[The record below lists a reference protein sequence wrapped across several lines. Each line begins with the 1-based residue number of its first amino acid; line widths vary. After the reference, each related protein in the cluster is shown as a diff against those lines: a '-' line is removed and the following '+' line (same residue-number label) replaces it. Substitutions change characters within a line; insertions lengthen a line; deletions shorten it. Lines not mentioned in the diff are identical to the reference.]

1 VRPVDHVIEGS
12 QRVTTRGD
20 RIAEEWTILG
30 WDLVAGEAVVRP
42 ASPSRWL
49 GTSDERVPMGA
60 RAACE
65 PGE

>member
-1 VRPVDHVIEGS
+1 
-12 QRVTTRGD
+12 VTTRVD
-20 RIAEEWTILG
+20 CIADEWTILG

-49 GTSDERVPMGA
+49 GTSDERVPMSA
-60 RAACE
+60 RDASE